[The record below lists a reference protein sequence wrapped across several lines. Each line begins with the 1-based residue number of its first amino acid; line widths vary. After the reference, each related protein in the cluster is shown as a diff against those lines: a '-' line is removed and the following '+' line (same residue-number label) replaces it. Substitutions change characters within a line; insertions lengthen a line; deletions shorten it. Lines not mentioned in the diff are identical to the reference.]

1 MNQDKKIALLID
13 AENISRNYRKTIM
26 NELAKYG
33 TTTYRRIYGDFT
45 SRTISW
51 TSEDMLKY
59 SLTPVQQYS
68 NTSHNNKNAGKNSS
82 DITLVIDAMDI
93 LYSGNVEG
101 FCIVSSDS
109 DFTKLASRLREA
121 GMLVIGMGEEK
132 TPLAFRKSCEKFIL
146 LDVLSKENNKK
157 QPADKKKE
165 SERKSDKK
173 AEKQDNKTEKTKK
186 SAKNAKNST
195 DESAV
200 CEQNNVEQTNI
211 TVEQNEE
218 PSLTAHEDVDE
229 KNPDTTT
236 IMPLESIA
244 QLIKTEILPELADED
259 GWASLADVGNWLY
272 KLYSDFDSRN
282 YGFNKLSALFKSRD
296 DFEVKPQPQTDSN
309 SNVVY
314 YLIREK
320 TVN

>member
-13 AENISRNYRKTIM
+13 AENISRNYRKIIM

-146 LDVLSKENNKK
+146 LDVLSKSNDKK
-157 QPADKKKE
+157 QPDKKADKKT
-165 SERKSDKK
+165 DKAYKKVEKTEK
-173 AEKQDNKTEKTKK
+173 AEKQDKK
-186 SAKNAKNST
+186 KNSKKAKSQVEEQPAEVVEAI
-195 DESAV
+195 DAV
-200 CEQNNVEQTNI
+200 
-211 TVEQNEE
+211 EE
-218 PSLTAHEDVDE
+218 KAQLPIEEIED
-229 KNPDTTT
+229 KSTDTTT
-236 IMPLESIA
+236 VMPLESIT
-244 QLIKTEILPELADED
+244 QLIKTEILPELADEE
-259 GWASLADVGNWLY
+259 GWASLADIGNWLY

-282 YGFNKLSALFKSRD
+282 YGFSKLSALFKSCE
-296 DFEVKPQPQTDSN
+296 DFEVKPQPQTDPN

-320 TVN
+320 I

>member
-45 SRTISW
+45 SKSISW

-59 SLTPVQQYS
+59 SLTPIQQYS
-68 NTSHNNKNAGKNSS
+68 NTSQKNKKAGKNSS

-121 GMLVIGMGEEK
+121 GMLVLGMGEEK

-146 LDVLSKENNKK
+146 LDVLAKDDEKKAVQKVADKPKK
-157 QPADKKKE
+157 QPAK
-165 SERKSDKK
+165 
-173 AEKQDNKTEKTKK
+173 KTKPEPEHETAAEEK
-186 SAKNAKNST
+186 VAEQVEPTLEETAQ
-195 DESAV
+195 EPPAV
-200 CEQNNVEQTNI
+200 
-211 TVEQNEE
+211 
-218 PSLTAHEDVDE
+218 
-229 KNPDTTT
+229 
-236 IMPLESIA
+236 MPWESIA
-244 QLIKTEILPELADED
+244 LLIKTEILPELADED
-259 GWASLADVGNWLY
+259 GWASLADIGNRLY

-282 YGFNKLSALFKSRD
+282 YGFSKLSGLFKSSAE
-296 DFEVKPQPQTDSN
+296 FEVKPQPMADPN

-314 YLIREK
+314 YLIRER
-320 TVN
+320 

>member
-45 SRTISW
+45 SKTISW

-59 SLTPVQQYS
+59 SLTPIQQYS
-68 NTSHNNKNAGKNSS
+68 NTSHNNKYAGKNSS

-132 TPLAFRKSCEKFIL
+132 TPLAFRKSCQKFIL
-146 LDVLSKENNKK
+146 LDVL
-157 QPADKKKE
+157 
-165 SERKSDKK
+165 RK
-173 AEKQDNKTEKTKK
+173 
-186 SAKNAKNST
+186 
-195 DESAV
+195 
-200 CEQNNVEQTNI
+200 
-211 TVEQNEE
+211 
-218 PSLTAHEDVDE
+218 
-229 KNPDTTT
+229 
-236 IMPLESIA
+236 
-244 QLIKTEILPELADED
+244 
-259 GWASLADVGNWLY
+259 
-272 KLYSDFDSRN
+272 
-282 YGFNKLSALFKSRD
+282 
-296 DFEVKPQPQTDSN
+296 
-309 SNVVY
+309 
-314 YLIREK
+314 
-320 TVN
+320 

>member
-68 NTSHNNKNAGKNSS
+68 NTSHNNRNAGKNSS

-121 GMLVIGMGEEK
+121 GMLVIGMGEQK

-146 LDVLSKENNKK
+146 LDVLSKSDDKK
-157 QPADKKKE
+157 QSDKKTDKKADKADKKVE
-165 SERKSDKK
+165 KSDKQEKKK
-173 AEKQDNKTEKTKK
+173 ASKKTKSQVEDQLIEAVEITEEK
-186 SAKNAKNST
+186 IQTHIEEPEEKST
-195 DESAV
+195 D
-200 CEQNNVEQTNI
+200 T
-211 TVEQNEE
+211 
-218 PSLTAHEDVDE
+218 P
-229 KNPDTTT
+229 T
-236 IMPLESIA
+236 IMPLESIT

-259 GWASLADVGNWLY
+259 GWASLADIGNWLY

-282 YGFNKLSALFKSRD
+282 YGFSKLSALFKSCE
-296 DFEVKPQPQTDSN
+296 DFEVKPQPQTDPN

-320 TVN
+320 I

>member
-68 NTSHNNKNAGKNSS
+68 NTSHNNRNAGKNSS

-121 GMLVIGMGEEK
+121 GMLVIGMGEQK

-146 LDVLSKENNKK
+146 LDVLSKSDDKK
-157 QPADKKKE
+157 QSEKKTDKKADKADKKVE
-165 SERKSDKK
+165 
-173 AEKQDNKTEKTKK
+173 KTEKADKQEKKKAPKKTKSQVEDLPIEPVEAVEEK
-186 SAKNAKNST
+186 VQPHIEETEEKST
-195 DESAV
+195 D
-200 CEQNNVEQTNI
+200 T
-211 TVEQNEE
+211 
-218 PSLTAHEDVDE
+218 P
-229 KNPDTTT
+229 T
-236 IMPLESIA
+236 IMPLESIT
-244 QLIKTEILPELADED
+244 QLIKKEILPELADED
-259 GWASLADVGNWLY
+259 GWASLADIGNWLY

-282 YGFNKLSALFKSRD
+282 YGFSKLSALFKSCE
-296 DFEVKPQPQTDSN
+296 DFEVKPQPQTDPN

-320 TVN
+320 I

>member
-1 MNQDKKIALLID
+1 MTQDKKIALLID
-13 AENISRNYRKTIM
+13 AENISHNYRKTIM

-45 SRTISW
+45 SNAISW

-68 NTSHNNKNAGKNSS
+68 NTSPKNKKAGKNSS

-121 GMLVIGMGEEK
+121 GMLVLGMGEEK

-146 LDVLSKENNKK
+146 LDVLTKADEKKSNAKKTDKPKK
-157 QPADKKKE
+157 QQPAKKT
-165 SERKSDKK
+165 K
-173 AEKQDNKTEKTKK
+173 AEVSSEEKVEEKI
-186 SAKNAKNST
+186 
-195 DESAV
+195 E
-200 CEQNNVEQTNI
+200 VEQ
-211 TVEQNEE
+211 
-218 PSLTAHEDVDE
+218 PSEDVASE
-229 KNPDTTT
+229 TPAV
-236 IMPLESIA
+236 MPWDNIA
-244 QLIKTEILPELADED
+244 MLIKTEILPELADED
-259 GWASLADVGNWLY
+259 GWASLADIGNRLY

-282 YGFNKLSALFKSRD
+282 YGFSKLSELFKSSQE
-296 DFEVKPQPQTDSN
+296 FEVKPQPKSDPN

-320 TVN
+320 

>member
-59 SLTPVQQYS
+59 SLTPIQQYS
-68 NTSHNNKNAGKNSS
+68 NTSQKNKNAGKNSS

-121 GMLVIGMGEEK
+121 GMLVLGMGEEK

-146 LDVLSKENNKK
+146 LDVLAKTDEKKAVKKTDKLEKSKKQTTAKSKPSKE
-157 QPADKKKE
+157 D
-165 SERKSDKK
+165 
-173 AEKQDNKTEKTKK
+173 KTE
-186 SAKNAKNST
+186 
-195 DESAV
+195 D
-200 CEQNNVEQTNI
+200 I
-211 TVEQNEE
+211 TIETSSDDN
-218 PSLTAHEDVDE
+218 AHEPPAV
-229 KNPDTTT
+229 
-236 IMPLESIA
+236 MPWENISL
-244 QLIKTEILPELADED
+244 LIKTEILPELADED
-259 GWASLADVGNWLY
+259 GWANLADIGNRLY

-282 YGFNKLSALFKSRD
+282 YGYSKLSELFKASE
-296 DFEVKPQPQTDSN
+296 DFEIKPQPKTDPN
-309 SNVVY
+309 SNIVY

-320 TVN
+320 

>member
-1 MNQDKKIALLID
+1 MTQDKKIALLID

-45 SRTISW
+45 SGKISW

-68 NTSHNNKNAGKNSS
+68 NTSQKNKNAGKNSS

-146 LDVLSKENNKK
+146 LDILNKEDEKDKKQEKKNSNKK
-157 QPADKKKE
+157 SEKSLEKIEKK
-165 SERKSDKK
+165 SKSDKDK
-173 AEKQDNKTEKTKK
+173 NIKTEDD
-186 SAKNAKNST
+186 AK
-195 DESAV
+195 DE
-200 CEQNNVEQTNI
+200 
-211 TVEQNEE
+211 
-218 PSLTAHEDVDE
+218 
-229 KNPDTTT
+229 DTTVV
-236 IMPLESIA
+236 PWQNIA
-244 QLIKTEILPELADED
+244 ALIKTEILPELADEE
-259 GWASLADVGNWLY
+259 GWASLADIGNRLY

-282 YGFNKLSALFKSRD
+282 YGYAKLSELFKAQK
-296 DFEVKPQPQTDSN
+296 DFEVKTAKLNPD

-314 YLIREK
+314 YLIRIK
-320 TVN
+320 

>member
-13 AENISRNYRKTIM
+13 AENISRNYRKIIM
-26 NELAKYG
+26 QELAKYG

-45 SRTISW
+45 SGKLNW

-68 NTSHNNKNAGKNSS
+68 NISSKNKNSGKNSS

-121 GMLVIGMGEEK
+121 GMFVIGMGEEK

-146 LDVLSKENNKK
+146 LDILYKDSEKDK
-157 QPADKKKE
+157 DKKSDSKK
-165 SERKSDKK
+165 SQTSKSD
-173 AEKQDNKTEKTKK
+173 DKTKK
-186 SAKNAKNST
+186 SAKK
-195 DESAV
+195 V
-200 CEQNNVEQTNI
+200 K
-211 TVEQNEE
+211 EE
-218 PSLTAHEDVDE
+218 DIKDDNKEEETA
-229 KNPDTTT
+229 
-236 IMPLESIA
+236 IMPWSSIVN
-244 QLIKTEILPELADED
+244 IINTEILPELADED
-259 GWASLADVGNWLY
+259 GWASLADVGNRLY

-282 YGFNKLSALFKSRD
+282 YGYKKLSELFKSD
-296 DFEVKPQPQTDSN
+296 KNFETKPAKPNPESN
-309 SNVVY
+309 LVY
-314 YLIREK
+314 YLIRAK
-320 TVN
+320 

>member
-68 NTSHNNKNAGKNSS
+68 NTSHNNRNAGKNSS

-121 GMLVIGMGEEK
+121 GMLVIGMGEQK

-146 LDVLSKENNKK
+146 LDVLSKSDDKK
-157 QPADKKKE
+157 QSDKKTDKKADKADKKVE
-165 SERKSDKK
+165 KSDKQEKKK
-173 AEKQDNKTEKTKK
+173 ASKKTKSQVEDQLIEAVEITEEK
-186 SAKNAKNST
+186 IQTHIEEPEEKST
-195 DESAV
+195 D
-200 CEQNNVEQTNI
+200 T
-211 TVEQNEE
+211 
-218 PSLTAHEDVDE
+218 P
-229 KNPDTTT
+229 T
-236 IMPLESIA
+236 IMPLESIN

-259 GWASLADVGNWLY
+259 GWASLADIGNWLY

-282 YGFNKLSALFKSRD
+282 YGFSKLSALFKSCE
-296 DFEVKPQPQTDSN
+296 DFEVKPQPQTDPN

-320 TVN
+320 I

>member
-59 SLTPVQQYS
+59 SLTPIQQYS
-68 NTSHNNKNAGKNSS
+68 NTSQKNKNAGKNSS

-121 GMLVIGMGEEK
+121 GMLVLGMGEEK

-146 LDVLSKENNKK
+146 LDVLAKTDEKKTVKKTDKLEKSKK
-157 QPADKKKE
+157 QTTAKSKPTKE
-165 SERKSDKK
+165 DK
-173 AEKQDNKTEKTKK
+173 AEDTTIET
-186 SAKNAKNST
+186 SS
-195 DESAV
+195 DDS
-200 CEQNNVEQTNI
+200 
-211 TVEQNEE
+211 
-218 PSLTAHEDVDE
+218 AHEPPAV
-229 KNPDTTT
+229 
-236 IMPLESIA
+236 MPWENISL
-244 QLIKTEILPELADED
+244 LIKTEILPELADED
-259 GWASLADVGNWLY
+259 GWANLADIGNRLY

-282 YGFNKLSALFKSRD
+282 YGYSKLSELFKASE
-296 DFEVKPQPQTDSN
+296 DFEIKPQPKTDPN
-309 SNVVY
+309 SNIVY

-320 TVN
+320 

>member
-68 NTSHNNKNAGKNSS
+68 NTSHNNKYAGKNSS

-132 TPLAFRKSCEKFIL
+132 TPLAFRKSCQKFIL
-146 LDVLSKENNKK
+146 LDVLTKENDKK
-157 QPADKKKE
+157 QSDKKIEKKSDKSDKIDKKADKNEKIEKQDKKK
-165 SERKSDKK
+165 S
-173 AEKQDNKTEKTKK
+173 NKK
-186 SAKNAKNST
+186 SKSQG
-195 DESAV
+195 E
-200 CEQNNVEQTNI
+200 EQQPVQEVEEKVEQ
-211 TVEQNEE
+211 QAEE
-218 PSLTAHEDVDE
+218 
-229 KNPDTTT
+229 NDTPT
-236 IMPLESIA
+236 IMPLESIT
-244 QLIKTEILPELADED
+244 QLIKTEILPELADEE
-259 GWASLADVGNWLY
+259 GWASLADIGNWLY

-282 YGFNKLSALFKSRD
+282 YGFSKLSALFMSLD
-296 DFEVKPQPQTDSN
+296 DFEVKPQQQTD

-320 TVN
+320 A

>member
-1 MNQDKKIALLID
+1 MNQDKRIALLID

-59 SLTPVQQYS
+59 SLTPIQQYS
-68 NTSHNNKNAGKNSS
+68 NTSQKNKNAGKNSS

-121 GMLVIGMGEEK
+121 GMLVLGMGEEK

-146 LDVLSKENNKK
+146 LDVLAKADEKKAVKKTDKPEKSKKQTTAKSKPSKE
-157 QPADKKKE
+157 D
-165 SERKSDKK
+165 K
-173 AEKQDNKTEKTKK
+173 AEDTTIET
-186 SAKNAKNST
+186 SS
-195 DESAV
+195 DDS
-200 CEQNNVEQTNI
+200 
-211 TVEQNEE
+211 
-218 PSLTAHEDVDE
+218 AHEPPAV
-229 KNPDTTT
+229 
-236 IMPLESIA
+236 MPWENIS

-259 GWASLADVGNWLY
+259 GWANLADIGNRLY

-282 YGFNKLSALFKSRD
+282 YGYSKLSELFKASE
-296 DFEVKPQPQTDSN
+296 DFEIKPQPKTDPN
-309 SNVVY
+309 SNIVY

-320 TVN
+320 

>member
-26 NELAKYG
+26 TELAKYG

-45 SRTISW
+45 SKTISW

-59 SLTPVQQYS
+59 SLTPIQQYS

-146 LDVLSKENNKK
+146 LDVLNKSNDKK
-157 QPADKKKE
+157 QSQDKKKDADKKTD
-165 SERKSDKK
+165 KSDKK
-173 AEKQDNKTEKTKK
+173 VDKNEKSDKQHDKTKK
-186 SAKNAKNST
+186 TAKKSKGASAEDN
-195 DESAV
+195 
-200 CEQNNVEQTNI
+200 
-211 TVEQNEE
+211 
-218 PSLTAHEDVDE
+218 LTAEQIEDKIEKQAEQISEDVED
-229 KNPDTTT
+229 KTDNATTV
-236 IMPLESIA
+236 MPFDSIT
-244 QLIKTEILPELADED
+244 QLIKTEILPELANED
-259 GWASLADVGNWLY
+259 GWASLADIGNWLY

-282 YGFNKLSALFKSRD
+282 YGFNKLSELFKSCD
-296 DFEVKPQPQTDSN
+296 DFEVKPQSNGDSN
-309 SNVVY
+309 VIY
-314 YLIREK
+314 YLIRQK
-320 TVN
+320 

>member
-59 SLTPVQQYS
+59 SLTPIQQYS

-146 LDVLSKENNKK
+146 LDVLNK
-157 QPADKKKE
+157 
-165 SERKSDKK
+165 SSDKK
-173 AEKQDNKTEKTKK
+173 QQSDKKIDKKVDKKSEKTEKPKK
-186 SAKNAKNST
+186 TAKKVKEQAEEVIAENQNEKAEQIISDDIEEKST
-195 DESAV
+195 D
-200 CEQNNVEQTNI
+200 TP
-211 TVEQNEE
+211 T
-218 PSLTAHEDVDE
+218 L
-229 KNPDTTT
+229 
-236 IMPLESIA
+236 MPLESIT

-259 GWASLADVGNWLY
+259 GWASLADIGNWLY

-282 YGFNKLSALFKSRD
+282 YGFSKLSALFKSCE
-296 DFEVKPQPQTDSN
+296 DFEVKPQPQTDPN
-309 SNVVY
+309 SNIIY
-314 YLIREK
+314 YLIKEK
-320 TVN
+320 TNV

>member
-45 SRTISW
+45 SKTISW

-59 SLTPVQQYS
+59 SLTPIQQYS

-146 LDVLSKENNKK
+146 LDVLNKADEKK
-157 QPADKKKE
+157 QSQEKKKD
-165 SERKSDKK
+165 SDKK
-173 AEKQDNKTEKTKK
+173 ADKTDKKPEKADKQQEKTKK
-186 SAKNAKNST
+186 NTKKSKSNDDKPT
-195 DESAV
+195 DDIEKTADTP
-200 CEQNNVEQTNI
+200 EQT
-211 TVEQNEE
+211 VED
-218 PSLTAHEDVDE
+218 TDE
-229 KNPDTTT
+229 KNDGVTTV
-236 IMPLESIA
+236 MPFESIT
-244 QLIKTEILPELADED
+244 QLIKTEILPELEGED
-259 GWASLADVGNWLY
+259 GWASLADIGNRLY

-282 YGFNKLSALFKSRD
+282 YGFTKLSELFKSCD
-296 DFEVKPQPQTDSN
+296 EFEVKPQTSSDSN
-309 SNVVY
+309 IIY
-314 YLIREK
+314 YLIRK
-320 TVN
+320 K

>member
-68 NTSHNNKNAGKNSS
+68 NTSHNNKYAGKNSS
-82 DITLVIDAMDI
+82 DITLVIDALDI

-132 TPLAFRKSCEKFIL
+132 TPLAFRKSCQKFIL
-146 LDVLSKENNKK
+146 LEVLSKENDKK
-157 QPADKKKE
+157 Q
-165 SERKSDKK
+165 SDKK
-173 AEKQDNKTEKTKK
+173 AEKKTDKKVDKSEKSDKQDKKKTAKQSKSLVEEQQVTEPVEEKIEL
-186 SAKNAKNST
+186 NAE
-195 DESAV
+195 ES
-200 CEQNNVEQTNI
+200 
-211 TVEQNEE
+211 
-218 PSLTAHEDVDE
+218 
-229 KNPDTTT
+229 DTPT
-236 IMPLESIA
+236 IMPLESIT
-244 QLIKTEILPELADED
+244 QLIKREILPELADEE
-259 GWASLADVGNWLY
+259 GWASLADIGNWLY

-282 YGFNKLSALFKSRD
+282 YGFSKLSALFMSLE
-296 DFEVKPQPQTDSN
+296 DFEVKPQQQTDTN

-320 TVN
+320 V

>member
-68 NTSHNNKNAGKNSS
+68 NTSHNNRNAGKNSS

-121 GMLVIGMGEEK
+121 GMLVIGMGEQK

-146 LDVLSKENNKK
+146 LDVLSKSDDKK
-157 QPADKKKE
+157 QSDKKTDKKADKADKKVE
-165 SERKSDKK
+165 KSDKQEKKK
-173 AEKQDNKTEKTKK
+173 ASKKTKSQVEDQPIEAVEITEEK
-186 SAKNAKNST
+186 IQIHIEEPEEKST
-195 DESAV
+195 D
-200 CEQNNVEQTNI
+200 T
-211 TVEQNEE
+211 
-218 PSLTAHEDVDE
+218 P
-229 KNPDTTT
+229 T
-236 IMPLESIA
+236 IMPLESIT

-259 GWASLADVGNWLY
+259 GWASLADIGNWLY

-282 YGFNKLSALFKSRD
+282 YGFSKLSALFKSCE
-296 DFEVKPQPQTDSN
+296 DFEVKPQPQTDPN

-314 YLIREK
+314 YLIRERI
-320 TVN
+320 

>member
-68 NTSHNNKNAGKNSS
+68 NTSHNNRNAGKNSS

-121 GMLVIGMGEEK
+121 GMLVIGMGEQK

-146 LDVLSKENNKK
+146 LDVLSKSDDKK
-157 QPADKKKE
+157 QSDKKTDKKADKVE
-165 SERKSDKK
+165 KSDKQEKKK
-173 AEKQDNKTEKTKK
+173 ASKKTKSQVEDQPIEAVEITEEK
-186 SAKNAKNST
+186 IQIHIEEPEEKST
-195 DESAV
+195 D
-200 CEQNNVEQTNI
+200 T
-211 TVEQNEE
+211 
-218 PSLTAHEDVDE
+218 P
-229 KNPDTTT
+229 T
-236 IMPLESIA
+236 IMPLESIT

-259 GWASLADVGNWLY
+259 GWASLADIGNWLY

-282 YGFNKLSALFKSRD
+282 YGFSKLSALFKSCE
-296 DFEVKPQPQTDSN
+296 DFEVKPQPQTDPN

-320 TVN
+320 I

>member
-51 TSEDMLKY
+51 TSEDLLKY
-59 SLTPVQQYS
+59 SLTPMQQYS
-68 NTSHNNKNAGKNSS
+68 NTSQKNKNAGKNSS

-146 LDVLSKENNKK
+146 LDVLTKNEKKSEKTDKK
-157 QPADKKKE
+157 QPEKSKK
-165 SERKSDKK
+165 
-173 AEKQDNKTEKTKK
+173 QPK
-186 SAKNAKNST
+186 SASKSKP
-195 DESAV
+195 
-200 CEQNNVEQTNI
+200 
-211 TVEQNEE
+211 NEE
-218 PSLTAHEDVDE
+218 LHEDKPDISDDISLDD
-229 KNPDTTT
+229 KNDTPTL
-236 IMPLESIA
+236 MPWESIA
-244 QLIKTEILPELADED
+244 QLIKTQILPELADED
-259 GWASLADVGNWLY
+259 GWASLADIGNRLY

-282 YGFNKLSALFKSRD
+282 YGFSKLSELFKSSA
-296 DFEVKPQPQTDSN
+296 DFEVKPQPKLDPN

-320 TVN
+320 A

>member
-45 SRTISW
+45 SNAISW

-59 SLTPVQQYS
+59 SLTPIQQYS
-68 NTSHNNKNAGKNSS
+68 NTSHKNKKAGKNSS

-121 GMLVIGMGEEK
+121 GMLVLGMGEEK

-146 LDVLSKENNKK
+146 LDVLTKDDEKK
-157 QPADKKKE
+157 ANAK
-165 SERKSDKK
+165 KSDKPK
-173 AEKQDNKTEKTKK
+173 KQQPVRKTKVE
-186 SAKNAKNST
+186 NANEEKI
-195 DESAV
+195 EIEEKIEL
-200 CEQNNVEQTNI
+200 EQPSEDANVETPAVMPWDNI
-211 TVEQNEE
+211 A
-218 PSLTAHEDVDE
+218 L
-229 KNPDTTT
+229 
-236 IMPLESIA
+236 
-244 QLIKTEILPELADED
+244 LIKTEILPELADED
-259 GWASLADVGNWLY
+259 GWASLADIGNRLY

-282 YGFNKLSALFKSRD
+282 YGFSKLSELFKSSQE
-296 DFEVKPQPQTDSN
+296 FEVKPQPKSDPS

-320 TVN
+320 

>member
-13 AENISRNYRKTIM
+13 AENISRNYRKIIM

-146 LDVLSKENNKK
+146 LDVLSKTNDKK
-157 QPADKKKE
+157 Q
-165 SERKSDKK
+165 SDKK
-173 AEKQDNKTEKTKK
+173 ADKKTDKPADKADKKVEKAEKSEKQDKKKTAKKSTKPQAEEQQPVESTEPVEEKT
-186 SAKNAKNST
+186 
-195 DESAV
+195 
-200 CEQNNVEQTNI
+200 QTPI
-211 TVEQNEE
+211 
-218 PSLTAHEDVDE
+218 
-229 KNPDTTT
+229 DTPT
-236 IMPLESIA
+236 IMPLESIT
-244 QLIKTEILPELADED
+244 QLIKTEILPELADEN
-259 GWASLADVGNWLY
+259 GWASLADIGNWLY

-282 YGFNKLSALFKSRD
+282 YGFSKLSALFKSCE
-296 DFEVKPQPQTDSN
+296 DFEVTPQPQTDPN

-320 TVN
+320 A

>member
-68 NTSHNNKNAGKNSS
+68 NTSHNNRNAGKNSS

-146 LDVLSKENNKK
+146 LDVLSKT
-157 QPADKKKE
+157 ADKKQSDKKTDKK
-165 SERKSDKK
+165 SDKSDKK
-173 AEKQDNKTEKTKK
+173 IEKTEKTEKADKQDKKKTSKKTKAQAEEQQPIEIIETVEEKTEEK
-186 SAKNAKNST
+186 SA
-195 DESAV
+195 
-200 CEQNNVEQTNI
+200 
-211 TVEQNEE
+211 
-218 PSLTAHEDVDE
+218 
-229 KNPDTTT
+229 DTPT
-236 IMPLESIA
+236 IMPLESIT

-259 GWASLADVGNWLY
+259 GWASLADIGNWLY

-282 YGFNKLSALFKSRD
+282 YGFNKLSALFKSCE
-296 DFEVKPQPQTDSN
+296 DFEVKPQPQTDPN

-320 TVN
+320 V

>member
-1 MNQDKKIALLID
+1 MRSIFDKNATVRVAFLIIRRNMNQDKKIALLID

-45 SRTISW
+45 SRNISW

-68 NTSHNNKNAGKNSS
+68 NTSQKNKNAGKNSS

-121 GMLVIGMGEEK
+121 GMLVLGMGEEK

-146 LDVLSKENNKK
+146 LDVLAKADEKK
-157 QPADKKKE
+157 AAKKTE
-165 SERKSDKK
+165 KSDKQQQQDK
-173 AEKQDNKTEKTKK
+173 SKKQAAKK
-186 SAKNAKNST
+186 PKQ
-195 DESAV
+195 AV
-200 CEQNNVEQTNI
+200 
-211 TVEQNEE
+211 EE
-218 PSLTAHEDVDE
+218 PVKEEKPEQPSEESVHE
-229 KNPDTTT
+229 PPAL
-236 IMPLESIA
+236 MPWESIA

-259 GWASLADVGNWLY
+259 GWASLADIGNRLY

-282 YGFNKLSALFKSRD
+282 YGYSKLSELFKASD
-296 DFEVKPQPQTDSN
+296 DFEVKPQPKADNN
-309 SNVVY
+309 SNIVY

-320 TVN
+320 

>member
-59 SLTPVQQYS
+59 SLTPIQQYS
-68 NTSHNNKNAGKNSS
+68 NTSQKNKNAGKNSS

-121 GMLVIGMGEEK
+121 GMLVLGMGEEK

-146 LDVLSKENNKK
+146 LDVLAKTDEKKAVKKTDKLEKSKK
-157 QPADKKKE
+157 QTTAKSKPTKE
-165 SERKSDKK
+165 D
-173 AEKQDNKTEKTKK
+173 KTEDTTIET
-186 SAKNAKNST
+186 SS
-195 DESAV
+195 DDS
-200 CEQNNVEQTNI
+200 
-211 TVEQNEE
+211 
-218 PSLTAHEDVDE
+218 AHEPPAV
-229 KNPDTTT
+229 
-236 IMPLESIA
+236 MPWENISL
-244 QLIKTEILPELADED
+244 LIKTEILPELADED
-259 GWASLADVGNWLY
+259 GWANLADIGNRLY

-282 YGFNKLSALFKSRD
+282 YGYSKLSELFKASE
-296 DFEVKPQPQTDSN
+296 DFEIKPQPKTDPN
-309 SNVVY
+309 SNIVY

-320 TVN
+320 

>member
-45 SRTISW
+45 SKTISW

-59 SLTPVQQYS
+59 SLTPIQQYS
-68 NTSHNNKNAGKNSS
+68 NTSHNNKYAGKNSS

-132 TPLAFRKSCEKFIL
+132 TPLAFRKSCQKFIL
-146 LDVLSKENNKK
+146 LDVLSKENDKK
-157 QPADKKKE
+157 QTDKKSEKKADKNDKKIE
-165 SERKSDKK
+165 K
-173 AEKQDNKTEKTKK
+173 AEKTEKVDKQDKK
-186 SAKNAKNST
+186 SSAKKPKTQVEEQQQAV
-195 DESAV
+195 ES
-200 CEQNNVEQTNI
+200 
-211 TVEQNEE
+211 
-218 PSLTAHEDVDE
+218 
-229 KNPDTTT
+229 DTPA
-236 IMPLESIA
+236 IMPIESIA
-244 QLIKTEILPELADED
+244 QLIKTEILPELADEE
-259 GWASLADVGNWLY
+259 GWASLADIGNWLY

-282 YGFNKLSALFKSRD
+282 YGFSKLSALFMSRE
-296 DFEVKPQPQTDSN
+296 DFEVKPQPQTDAN

-320 TVN
+320 I

>member
-68 NTSHNNKNAGKNSS
+68 NTSHNNRNAGKNSS

-146 LDVLSKENNKK
+146 LDVLSKT
-157 QPADKKKE
+157 ADKKQSDKKTDKK
-165 SERKSDKK
+165 SDKSDKK
-173 AEKQDNKTEKTKK
+173 VEKTEKTEKADKQDKKKTSKKTKAQAEEQQPAETTEVVEEKVQLHIEETEEK
-186 SAKNAKNST
+186 SA
-195 DESAV
+195 
-200 CEQNNVEQTNI
+200 
-211 TVEQNEE
+211 
-218 PSLTAHEDVDE
+218 
-229 KNPDTTT
+229 DTPT
-236 IMPLESIA
+236 IMPLESIT

-259 GWASLADVGNWLY
+259 GWASLADIGNWLY

-282 YGFNKLSALFKSRD
+282 YGFSKLSALFKSCE
-296 DFEVKPQPQTDSN
+296 DFEVKPQPQTDPN

-320 TVN
+320 V

>member
-68 NTSHNNKNAGKNSS
+68 NTSHNNRNAGKNSS

-121 GMLVIGMGEEK
+121 GMLVIGMGEQK

-146 LDVLSKENNKK
+146 LDVLRKSDDKK
-157 QPADKKKE
+157 QSDKKTDKKADKADKKVE
-165 SERKSDKK
+165 KSDKQEKKK
-173 AEKQDNKTEKTKK
+173 ASKKTKSQVEDQLIEAVEITEEK
-186 SAKNAKNST
+186 IQTHIEEPEEKST
-195 DESAV
+195 D
-200 CEQNNVEQTNI
+200 T
-211 TVEQNEE
+211 
-218 PSLTAHEDVDE
+218 P
-229 KNPDTTT
+229 T
-236 IMPLESIA
+236 IMPLESIT

-259 GWASLADVGNWLY
+259 GWASLADIGNWLY

-282 YGFNKLSALFKSRD
+282 YGFSKLSALFKSCE
-296 DFEVKPQPQTDSN
+296 DFEVKPQPQTDPN

-320 TVN
+320 I

>member
-68 NTSHNNKNAGKNSS
+68 NTSHNNRNAGKNSS

-121 GMLVIGMGEEK
+121 GMLVIGMGEQK

-146 LDVLSKENNKK
+146 LDVLSKSDDKK
-157 QPADKKKE
+157 QSDKKTDKKADKADKKVE
-165 SERKSDKK
+165 KSDKQEKKK
-173 AEKQDNKTEKTKK
+173 ASKKAKSQVEDQPIEAVEITEEKIQIHIEEPEEK
-186 SAKNAKNST
+186 ST
-195 DESAV
+195 D
-200 CEQNNVEQTNI
+200 T
-211 TVEQNEE
+211 
-218 PSLTAHEDVDE
+218 P
-229 KNPDTTT
+229 T
-236 IMPLESIA
+236 IMPLESIT

-259 GWASLADVGNWLY
+259 GWASLADIGNWLY

-282 YGFNKLSALFKSRD
+282 YGFSKLSALFKSCE
-296 DFEVKPQPQTDSN
+296 DFEVKPQPQTDPN

-320 TVN
+320 I